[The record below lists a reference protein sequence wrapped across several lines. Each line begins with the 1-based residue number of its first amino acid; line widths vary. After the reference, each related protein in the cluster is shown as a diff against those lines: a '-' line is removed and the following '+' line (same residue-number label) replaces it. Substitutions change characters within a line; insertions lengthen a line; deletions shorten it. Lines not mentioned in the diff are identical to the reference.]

1 MKNSLKLAVLASA
14 ISMATPALAE
24 FELSAYTGWQN
35 ANDSTLTG
43 TYPET
48 GAQINATV
56 GWDGKSF
63 EAPPYY
69 GLRGTWWRTDNF
81 GWGFEYTHSKVYA
94 DEDDASALGFSG
106 LEFTD
111 GLNILTANA
120 MYRWPNAALGATPYV
135 GAGLGISL
143 PHVDVNS
150 TNGYDTYGY
159 QVGGPAARLTA
170 GMSYDLTERTA
181 LFTEYQYTISDN
193 EVDLDGGGSLSTVI
207 ETNAIN
213 FGVSLRF

>member
-1 MKNSLKLAVLASA
+1 MKNSLKLAVAASA

-35 ANDSTLTG
+35 ANDSTVTG
-43 TYPET
+43 TYPQT
-48 GAQINATV
+48 GAQIDATV

-81 GWGFEYTHSKVYA
+81 GWGVEFTHSKVYA
-94 DEDDASALGFSG
+94 EEDDARAISFSG

-120 MYRWPNAALGATPYV
+120 MYR
-135 GAGLGISL
+135 
-143 PHVDVNS
+143 
-150 TNGYDTYGY
+150 
-159 QVGGPAARLTA
+159 
-170 GMSYDLTERTA
+170 
-181 LFTEYQYTISDN
+181 
-193 EVDLDGGGSLSTVI
+193 
-207 ETNAIN
+207 
-213 FGVSLRF
+213 